1 MTESLRTQIRLKNS
15 KCKEYVKSNNVD
27 IVESYD
33 YDYDYE
39 ITLFEHKQNQ
49 HIHIIIVQ

>member
-1 MTESLRTQIRLKNS
+1 METDTVQPCLECATIYTHQ
-15 KCKEYVKSNNVD
+15 
-27 IVESYD
+27 

-49 HIHIIIVQ
+49 PIHIIIVQ

>member
-1 MTESLRTQIRLKNS
+1 MIVVPPQRTAINIHTVRL
-15 KCKEYVKSNNVD
+15 E
-27 IVESYD
+27 

-49 HIHIIIVQ
+49 HIIIIVQ

>member
-1 MTESLRTQIRLKNS
+1 MNS
-15 KCKEYVKSNNVD
+15 IANNSEQWMETD
-27 IVESYD
+27 NEIPYYD